1 MRTAEFFEKVGTLDS
16 AVWCT
21 PWSSKMSVF
30 SCFRTCYV
38 FRLSFLRKTSEVK
51 KIPWPICDLQYQFH
65 FNIFRH
71 HREIA
76 FVKLCIKT
84 DLDKL
89 LTLRCASHRGV
100 WLPSGMHTAE
110 FLKNCSSLDSM
121 VRCTPRSLTPCWDAQ
136 RGVWLR
142 GGHDILKTSGHL
154 LKVLKGTIKTN
165 PFWMKNI
172 EDDYSNCI

>member
-1 MRTAEFFEKVGTLDS
+1 MHTAEFFEKVGTLDS

-84 DLDKL
+84 DPWQVIDSAVCFTSWS
-89 LTLRCASHRGV
+89 LTPQWDAHRRV
-100 WLPSGMHTAE
+100 FEELFITWLHGAMHTTE
-110 FLKNCSSLDSM
+110 LDSM
-121 VRCTPRSLTPCWDAQ
+121 VGCTTWSLTPQWSQHFED
-136 RGVWLR
+136 LR
-142 GGHDILKTSGHL
+142 SP
-154 LKVLKGTIKTN
+154 LKG
-165 PFWMKNI
+165 
-172 EDDYSNCI
+172 S